1 MSPSVPVLLL
11 TLSSFHLSLFS
22 ASARSF
28 WTFHK
33 HRHEA
38 PDAFKILGMGPF
50 WVALRDVNQD
60 PKLKCLTATRID
72 LDPKVP
78 SATFQW
84 SFSGDQNTPRKNA
97 TLRFTKGTSIDT
109 TKLLVDNDTAHPDV
123 GCFLYADNP
132 LTCAVMELRYFGYQ
146 CTLWV
151 RNTMK
156 HTVSKKCFKKHAT
169 LCANGVSLYD
179 KATCGDY

>member
-38 PDAFKILGMGPF
+38 PDAFKILGMDPF
-50 WVALRDVNQD
+50 LVALRDVNQD

-72 LDPKVP
+72 FDPKVP

-109 TKLLVDNDTAHPDV
+109 TKLLVDN
-123 GCFLYADNP
+123 
-132 LTCAVMELRYFGYQ
+132 
-146 CTLWV
+146 
-151 RNTMK
+151 
-156 HTVSKKCFKKHAT
+156 
-169 LCANGVSLYD
+169 
-179 KATCGDY
+179 

>member
-38 PDAFKILGMGPF
+38 PDAFKILGMDPF
-50 WVALRDVNQD
+50 LVALRDVNQD

-72 LDPKVP
+72 FDPKVP
-78 SATFQW
+78 SPTFQW

-109 TKLLVDNDTAHPDV
+109 TKLLVDN
-123 GCFLYADNP
+123 
-132 LTCAVMELRYFGYQ
+132 E

>member
-109 TKLLVDNDTAHPDV
+109 TKLLVDN
-123 GCFLYADNP
+123 
-132 LTCAVMELRYFGYQ
+132 E